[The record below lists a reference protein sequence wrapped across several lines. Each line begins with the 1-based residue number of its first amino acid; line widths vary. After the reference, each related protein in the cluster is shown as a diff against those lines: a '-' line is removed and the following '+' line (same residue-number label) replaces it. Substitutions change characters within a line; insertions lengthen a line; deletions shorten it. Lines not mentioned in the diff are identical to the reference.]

1 MFTGKRK
8 KKVSAQNQKEEK
20 GQAESQSG
28 ERAEI
33 KSERRKKYSVL
44 TESLLNRRQ
53 NTSLKS

>member
-1 MFTGKRK
+1 VFTGKRK

-33 KSERRKKYSVL
+33 KSERRKMSGGL
-44 TESLLNRRQ
+44 TERGVNRRQ